1 MLLSKPL
8 AITSLNL
15 LKVLRVKVQRASSR
29 GLEKVL
35 LGKLGSKSCPR
46 RSHINLPNSAVTKP
60 VVGVFDLAANVS
72 EGKIALTLLYN
83 SATLMAVKLGI
94 RNTTTVFDRP
104 ARDRVRQVRGHQ
116 HPLHLLLILMPM

>member
-1 MLLSKPL
+1 M
-8 AITSLNL
+8 ITSSNPS
-15 LKVLRVKVQRASSR
+15 KVLRVKVQRASSR
-29 GLEKVL
+29 VLEKVL
-35 LGKLGSKSCPR
+35 LGKPASQSCPR
-46 RSHINLPNSAVTKP
+46 RSHINPLHSAVTKP

-83 SATLMAVKLGI
+83 PAPLLTVEIGI

-116 HPLHLLLILMPM
+116 HPLHFLSILMPV